1 MQQAGQRFQDKVV
14 IVTGSGGGIGLEVA
28 KHFAKEGAKI
38 VTNGRSLEH
47 AVAAAEEIRAA
58 GGDASA
64 VEADVR
70 TWAGARQL
78 VDGANKAFGG
88 VDVLVNNAGISMIA
102 RADELDPEEWERAI
116 ATNLSGPY
124 FCSRAVFSSMKARG
138 GGVIVNIGSVT
149 AHLGFP
155 LRVAYCTAKHGLVGL
170 TKVLALDWVDDGIRV
185 LQVDPAYIKT
195 PLDVGDQATAG
206 YDDAAIE
213 GRTPMRRF
221 GTVAEVAQTVLL
233 AASAEASYMT
243 GSCLLVDG
251 GWVAHGYL

>member
-185 LQVDPAYIKT
+185 LQVDPARRWRPGHRGLRRRRHRRSHADA
-195 PLDVGDQATAG
+195 PLWHRGGGRPDRSPGRERRGKLYDGIVSVSRRRVGGA
-206 YDDAAIE
+206 
-213 GRTPMRRF
+213 RLPVMK
-221 GTVAEVAQTVLL
+221 
-233 AASAEASYMT
+233 
-243 GSCLLVDG
+243 
-251 GWVAHGYL
+251 